1 MYEWNMVSILI
12 HFNFIWVENNS
23 SYYSNSILTPTPEKF
38 SGLFILILHPQQNCL
53 RKKRQYPVSNIFIK
67 FIHEPIIYYF
77 KLILLHN
84 FYREREREI
93 QSSRPPL
100 KLIFSDLCIYF
111 TDVKLY
117 DLYSLSSLT
126 WIIWSTRSKWS
137 LSVRTWLAAKL
148 LRRLYRITFLTTKQK
163 K

>member
-1 MYEWNMVSILI
+1 MGYGVVLI
-12 HFNFIWVENNS
+12 ASWSTMISKFWDEIWVGNNS
-23 SYYSNSILTPTPEKF
+23 SYYSNSILIPTLEKF
-38 SGLFILILHPQQNCL
+38 SEVSSSSSFILNKIV
-53 RKKRQYPVSNIFIK
+53 YSYIFIK

-77 KLILLHN
+77 KLILLYN

-93 QSSRPPL
+93 QSSPPPF

-117 DLYSLSSLT
+117 DLYSLSNLT

-148 LRRLYRITFLTTKQK
+148 LRRLYRTTFLTTKQK

>member
-1 MYEWNMVSILI
+1 MGYGVVLI
-12 HFNFIWVENNS
+12 ASWSTMISKFWDEIWVGNNS
-23 SYYSNSILTPTPEKF
+23 SYYSNSILIPTLEKF
-38 SGLFILILHPQQNCL
+38 SEVSSSSSFILNIIV
-53 RKKRQYPVSNIFIK
+53 YSYIFIK
-67 FIHEPIIYYF
+67 FIHEQIIYYF
-77 KLILLHN
+77 KLILLYN

-93 QSSRPPL
+93 QSSPPPF
-100 KLIFSDLCIYF
+100 KLIFSDLCIHF

-148 LRRLYRITFLTTKQK
+148 LRHLYRTTFLTTKQK

>member
-1 MYEWNMVSILI
+1 MVWILI
-12 HFNFIWVENNS
+12 HFNFIWVGNNS
-23 SYYSNSILTPTPEKF
+23 SYYSNSILTPTLEKF
-38 SGLFILILHPQQNCL
+38 SEFSSSSSFILILHPQQNCL
-53 RKKRQYPVSNIFIK
+53 RKKRQFPVSNIFIK
-67 FIHEPIIYYF
+67 FIYEPIIYYF

-93 QSSRPPL
+93 QSSPPPF

-148 LRRLYRITFLTTKQK
+148 LRRLYRTTFLTTKQK